1 MFYALVRRLVRA
13 ALSVYYRRIEVSG
26 LGNVPA
32 TGPVI
37 FTANHPNSLAD
48 AFAILAFV
56 PRRISFMAKSGLFKV
71 PVFGRLLAAVG
82 GVPAYRAQD
91 VPAGERRKNLDS
103 FERAFEVL
111 EGGGAFAIFPE
122 GISHSEPDLAELK
135 TGAARILLGAEER
148 RGRALGSQVVPVGI
162 TFSRKEAFRSRVFL
176 AFGEPIPAARFG
188 EQHRQ
193 APRAA
198 IGALT
203 GAIEEALRGVT
214 LNAETWEDH
223 AAARLLAGMLERE
236 APSDSAGGIEAT
248 LARARQVIAAYG
260 RLRQE
265 RPEEVARLRSR
276 VRRYERLLRT
286 LGIRDRQV
294 GLRYGPLGV
303 ACFVVRNTV
312 LLAVGLPIAVA
323 GFLANLVPWAIVREI
338 ARRTRDL
345 DVKSS
350 HAMLAG
356 IVAFP
361 IWWIGL
367 AAGTWVVAGLGAGGI
382 VLAALPVAGAVA
394 LRVSDR
400 QREILEDER
409 AFLRWLG
416 RRGTLARLERERS
429 EIVAEARKLGEAA
442 VSSPRRSGA

>member
-1 MFYALVRRLVRA
+1 MFYALVRRLLRA
-13 ALSVYYRRIEVSG
+13 ALGVFYRRIEVVG
-26 LGNVPA
+26 LESVPR
-32 TGPVI
+32 TGPVV
-37 FTANHPNSLAD
+37 FAANHPNSLAD
-48 AFAILAFV
+48 AFSILAFV

-103 FERAFEVL
+103 FERVFGVL

-148 RGRALGSQVVPVGI
+148 RDFALGAQVVPVGI

-176 AFGEPIPAARFG
+176 AFGEPIPAARFA

-198 IGALT
+198 IGSLT

-236 APSDSAGGIEAT
+236 APTGPAGGIGAT
-248 LARARQVIAAYG
+248 LARARGVIAAYG
-260 RLRQE
+260 RLREE
-265 RPEEVARLRSR
+265 RPDEVARLRAR
-276 VRRYERLLRT
+276 VRRYDRLLRT

-294 GLRYGPLGV
+294 GLRYRPFGV
-303 ACFVVRNTV
+303 ARFVIRNTV
-312 LLAVGLPIAVA
+312 VLALGLPIAVA
-323 GFLANLVPWAIVREI
+323 GILAHLVPWGIVGEI
-338 ARRTRDL
+338 ARRTRDVDL
-345 DVKSS
+345 KSS

-356 IVAFP
+356 LVAFP
-361 IWWIGL
+361 VWWVGL
-367 AAGTWVVAGLGAGGI
+367 AAGASAVAGPASGAT
-382 VLAALPVAGAVA
+382 VLVALPVAGAIA
-394 LRVSDR
+394 LRVLDR
-400 QREILEDER
+400 RREILEDER

-416 RRGTLARLERERS
+416 RRGTLARLERERT
-429 EIVAEARKLGEAA
+429 EIVAEARKLGEA
-442 VSSPRRSGA
+442 